1 MLSAMNTAA
10 KETAAMAVP
19 GCSRWVKRPWREV
32 AFVAALCLCL
42 LPAAVP
48 ARAAAE
54 EVTRYSQI
62 YVMDPSKI
70 EIGARVPAFRA
81 KGINGSEVDFEALVQ
96 SGRIVILTF
105 WSIYCKACVEKFSAL
120 VALQSRYEPQ
130 GLQVIAVNTDGEYR
144 EGEEK
149 IREFLGKLET
159 QMKITIN
166 FPVIYD
172 DRNWIPHAL
181 GINFLPTII
190 AVDAQGRVMDV
201 YQKFDE
207 AGEAEIQA
215 GIEAIVQKAMA
226 TPREALPPNPKRQHP
241 STAKRV
247 APPQF
252 FGEI

>member
-1 MLSAMNTAA
+1 MSI
-10 KETAAMAVP
+10 P
-19 GCSRWVKRPWREV
+19 GSSRWVKRSWRE
-32 AFVAALCLCL
+32 AAAVAALCTCL

-48 ARAAAE
+48 AHAAE
-54 EVTRYSQI
+54 DEVTRYSQI
-62 YVMDPSKI
+62 YVMDPSQIKI
-70 EIGARVPAFRA
+70 GSRVPAFRA
-81 KGINGSEVDFEALVQ
+81 RGINGSEVDFEALVQ

-105 WSIYCKACVEKFSAL
+105 WSIYCKACIEKFGAL
-120 VALQSRYEPQ
+120 VALQSRYGPQ

-159 QMKITIN
+159 QMKLKIN

-190 AVDAQGRVMDV
+190 AVDAQGRVGEV

-215 GIEAIVQKAMA
+215 GIEAIVNNAMA
-226 TPREALPPNPKRQHP
+226 TAPRSTPAIPEA
-241 STAKRV
+241 AK
-247 APPQF
+247 P
-252 FGEI
+252 

>member
-1 MLSAMNTAA
+1 
-10 KETAAMAVP
+10 MAISSS
-19 GCSRWVKRPWREV
+19 SRWVKRPWREV
-32 AFVAALCLCL
+32 AFMAALCMSL
-42 LPAAVP
+42 LPAAIP
-48 ARAAAE
+48 ARAEADK
-54 EVTRYSQI
+54 VTRYSEI

-120 VALQSRYEPQ
+120 VALQARYEPQ

-215 GIEAIVQKAMA
+215 GIEAIVQKAMETAPRGTPAKPEAA
-226 TPREALPPNPKRQHP
+226 TP
-241 STAKRV
+241 
-247 APPQF
+247 
-252 FGEI
+252 